1 MAGASSLEASV
12 TSHREVFVSSFPRK
26 RADLALAHALQWT
39 PAMTAHRSIAAVLLT
54 LALVPT
60 PAFADVS
67 DADRATARAL
77 TLEGYE
83 ALDRKDFATAGDRFK
98 RADELF
104 HVPTV
109 TLGLAHAEVG
119 QGKLVSALATCS
131 RIVREGVPPNAPAA
145 FVKAVD
151 DARREI
157 DALATRIPSV
167 IISVNGPSASVTVDG
182 VALPS
187 AALGVKRPVDP
198 GAHVI
203 RAQAPGFVAK
213 DAHVT
218 LLEGKV
224 ETVTLELE
232 PEKAAPAPVAPVVPT
247 PVAAPPPITAP
258 PPIPPPSPSPTQ
270 RYAGF
275 ATLGLGGVGLA
286 VGAIT
291 GGLAIAKHGDITSVC
306 PNGHC
311 TSSQEPSLGSE
322 ASAYSTLGAAST
334 GGFIAGGALAAT
346 GAILLLTAPRAS
358 SENHAAISPMLGL
371 GFVGAEGKF

>member
-1 MAGASSLEASV
+1 M
-12 TSHREVFVSSFPRK
+12 K
-26 RADLALAHALQWT
+26 
-39 PAMTAHRSIAAVLLT
+39 AHRSIAAVLLT
-54 LALVPT
+54 LAVVPT

-119 QGKLVSALATCS
+119 QGRLVSALATCS
-131 RIVREGVPPNAPAA
+131 RIVREGVPANAPAA
-145 FVKAVD
+145 FHKALD
-151 DARREI
+151 DARREM
-157 DALATRIPSV
+157 DVLTTRIPSV
-167 IISVNGPSASVTVDG
+167 IISVNGPSDASVTIDG

-213 DAHVT
+213 DVHVT

-232 PEKAAPAPVAPVVPT
+232 PDKAAPVAVAPVAPVVPPPVAAP
-247 PVAAPPPITAP
+247 PVAAPPPT
-258 PPIPPPSPSPTQ
+258 PPPSPPSQAQ

-275 ATLGLGGVGLA
+275 ATLGLGGAGLL
-286 VGAIT
+286 VGAVT
-291 GGLAIAKHGDITSVC
+291 GGLAIAKHNDITSVC
-306 PNGHC
+306 PNGKC
-311 TSSQEPSLGSE
+311 TSSQQASLGSE
-322 ASAYSTLGAAST
+322 ASAYSTLGAVST
-334 GGFIAGGALAAT
+334 GAFIAGGALAVT
-346 GAILLLTAPRAS
+346 GAVLLLTAPRVKS
-358 SENHAAISPMLGL
+358 DTTAAISPVVGL
-371 GFVGAEGKF
+371 GYVGAQGRF